1 LEAVDAWLI
10 IDSRQDLFPAIR
22 AELASLGAEVEL
34 QIASEAGPALRSLE
48 NSNVMRIVMRAE
60 DDPVDCLDLV
70 CRALRTT
77 PQLEVVI
84 CSKRFDVIDG
94 PTSLATGVCF
104 VADPREAAAV
114 ESPRVQRSSR
124 DDGRPLKRP
133 DIVDVVRI
141 VSQSGQTRVLEV
153 SSSTGRGALGFT
165 NGFLTHAS
173 TGNLTGSEAFF
184 QMVLW
189 EESTFEGVESNA
201 YLERE
206 ANISTPTNEL
216 LRETVYFRIALEGDV
231 LELRQ
236 PPEEAPEGRG
246 CLGVAQWW
254 GKATEEKRSIVRVLV
269 GYSPKTSCGC
279 VRTFTDEF
287 ADHLKPV
294 KRWISEP
301 KIGPTFVRLH
311 NEDESIL
318 NLTFIT
324 MIPGNR
330 FLFETFARSSEA
342 VVICRS
348 GDDSGPET
356 WRDWVPEGI
365 RVVTSEEHITGNGE
379 SCPALQR
386 LVEDEE

>member
-1 LEAVDAWLI
+1 MDAWLI

-124 DDGRPLKRP
+124 NDGRPLKRP

>member
-1 LEAVDAWLI
+1 MDAWLI
-10 IDSRQDLFPAIR
+10 IDDRQDLVPAIR

-34 QIASEAGPALRSLE
+34 QTAADADPALRSLA
-48 NSNVMRIVMRAE
+48 SSPVRRLVMRAE
-60 DDPVDCLDLV
+60 DNSVDCLDLV
-70 CRALRTT
+70 CRALQTS

-104 VADPREAAAV
+104 VADPRKAAAV
-114 ESPRVQRSSR
+114 ESPQVTRSSR
-124 DDGRPLKRP
+124 NDGRSLFRP

-153 SSSTGRGALGFT
+153 KDPLGRGALGFT
-165 NGFLTHAS
+165 DGSLTHAS
-173 TGNLTGSEAFF
+173 TGHLTGSEAFF

-189 EESTFEGVESNA
+189 EESTFEGVDSNS

-206 ANISTPTNEL
+206 ASISTPTNEL

-231 LELRQ
+231 LELPQ
-236 PPEEAPEGRG
+236 PLEVTTEGGG
-246 CLGVAQWW
+246 CLPVAQWW
-254 GKATEEKRSIVRVLV
+254 AKATEEKRPIVRVLV

-279 VRTFTDEF
+279 VQAFTDEV
-287 ADHLKPV
+287 ADHLEPV

-318 NLTFIT
+318 NLTFIA

-330 FLFETFARSSEA
+330 FIFETFARSSEA

-356 WRDWVPEGI
+356 WHDWVPEGV
-365 RVVTSEEHITGNGE
+365 RVVTSEEYISGNGE

-386 LVEDEE
+386 LVEDEG

>member
-124 DDGRPLKRP
+124 NDGRPLKRP

>member
-1 LEAVDAWLI
+1 MDAWLI

>member
-1 LEAVDAWLI
+1 MDAWLI

-124 DDGRPLKRP
+124 NDGRPLKRP

-318 NLTFIT
+318 NLTFIA